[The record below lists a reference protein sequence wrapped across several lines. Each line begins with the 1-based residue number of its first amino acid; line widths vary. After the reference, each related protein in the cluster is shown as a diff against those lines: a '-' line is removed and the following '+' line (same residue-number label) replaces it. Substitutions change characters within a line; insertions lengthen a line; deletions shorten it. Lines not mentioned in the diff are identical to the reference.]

1 MEIETVV
8 LDSLRLDPS
17 NARRHDKR
25 NLSAIQESLRR
36 FGQRK
41 PIVVS
46 TDGIVIAG
54 NGTVEAARALG
65 WTEISVARAPQDWS
79 TDQVKAYALADNR
92 SAELAEWDESIM
104 AEQLIELDD
113 MGWDVEALGFDMPE
127 LADIESD
134 DEDKI
139 PDPPVDPI
147 SKLGDIW
154 QLGRHRLQ
162 CGDSTDKSSV
172 KRLLEGNKAD
182 MVFTDPPYG
191 VSYTGGLQFK
201 NGLVEKNN
209 REMIKNDDI
218 DIYEDV
224 MSILAEFS
232 NGPCYIWFAGTK
244 ASNLYAAAEKY
255 GDIHALIIWVK
266 NGGYGAL
273 NANYKQKHE
282 PCLYWKPRGTTLNFT
297 GLTTETTIWEID
309 KDGKNK
315 LHPTQKPVALAH
327 KALANHGGKTVLDL
341 FGGSGS
347 TLIAA
352 EQLGKTAYVMEL
364 DPQYVDVIITRWE
377 NFTGLKAEL
386 VPVI

>member
-1 MEIETVV
+1 MEIEIVV
-8 LDSLRLDPS
+8 LESLRLDPN
-17 NARRHDKR
+17 NARKHDKR

-41 PIVVS
+41 PIVVTHDS
-46 TDGIVIAG
+46 VVIAG
-54 NGTVEAARALG
+54 NGTLEAARSLG
-65 WTEISVARAPQDWS
+65 WTDISVTRAPQDWS

-104 AEQLIELDD
+104 AEQLIELDE
-113 MGWDVEALGFDMPE
+113 MGWDVQALGFDMPE